1 MTLQTNKLVS
11 CLWFDSE
18 AEEAARF
25 YCSVFKNS
33 KMGAVTHY
41 GKEGFEFHRQ
51 PEGKV
56 MTADFELEG
65 QRFVGLNGGPVFKH
79 SEAISFQILCD
90 DQAEVDYYW
99 AKLTADGGA
108 ESNCG
113 WLKDKYGLSWQVVPK
128 MLIAAMTSGD
138 AAKVQRMMKA
148 FMQMNKYD
156 IATLERAAAGTP

>member
-1 MTLQTNKLVS
+1 MTLQTNKLVT

-18 AEEAARF
+18 AEQAAKF

-41 GKEGFEFHRQ
+41 GKEGKEVHGQ
-51 PEGKV
+51 PAGKV

-79 SEAISFQILCD
+79 SEAVSFQILCD

-99 AKLTADGGA
+99 EKLTADGGT

-113 WLKDKYGLSWQVVPK
+113 WLKDKFGLSWQVVPK

-138 AAKVQRMMKA
+138 AAKAQRMMKA
-148 FMQMNKYD
+148 FMQMKKYD

>member
-18 AEEAARF
+18 AEEAAKF

-90 DQAEVDYYW
+90 DQPEVDYYW
-99 AKLTADGGA
+99 AKLTADGG
-108 ESNCG
+108 EPGRCG
-113 WLKDKYGLSWQVVPK
+113 WLKDKFGLSWQVIPRS
-128 MLIAAMTSGD
+128 LGRLLSSGD
-138 AAKVQRMMKA
+138 PAASQRVGA
-148 FMQMNKYD
+148 ALMQMNKLDAKKLQQAYD
-156 IATLERAAAGTP
+156 G